1 MYDAYFLGKNLA
13 LTDQIL
19 RDLIRHLLGEVSEI
33 EITFILNGL
42 FKLDR
47 SHIEF
52 VPFALVFIFLV
63 AELGLSRYQS
73 NHVSTKKNLSAEEF
87 LVVFNNSYKFLSIGR
102 IRKSILLLIFGL
114 IDKNKDGFITLNE
127 YLDWV
132 RRFLA
137 VDLNR
142 GDEFYLKEDD
152 ESIEGG
158 NIFETETP
166 LVILKDPH
174 ETKTVVSTSTKA
186 VRFNFS
192 NWDLS
197 NLVRK
202 RVLELLIPF
211 DKNGDKKFD

>member
-13 LTDQIL
+13 ITDQIL

-47 SHIEF
+47 AHIEF

-73 NHVSTKKNLSAEEF
+73 NHVSTKKNLNAEEF
-87 LVVFNNSYKFLSIGR
+87 LVVFNNTYKFLNIGR
-102 IRKSILLLIFGL
+102 IRRSILLLIFGL

-132 RRFLA
+132 KRFLA
-137 VDLNR
+137 VDINR

-152 ESIEGG
+152 
-158 NIFETETP
+158 
-166 LVILKDPH
+166 
-174 ETKTVVSTSTKA
+174 
-186 VRFNFS
+186 
-192 NWDLS
+192 
-197 NLVRK
+197 
-202 RVLELLIPF
+202 
-211 DKNGDKKFD
+211 